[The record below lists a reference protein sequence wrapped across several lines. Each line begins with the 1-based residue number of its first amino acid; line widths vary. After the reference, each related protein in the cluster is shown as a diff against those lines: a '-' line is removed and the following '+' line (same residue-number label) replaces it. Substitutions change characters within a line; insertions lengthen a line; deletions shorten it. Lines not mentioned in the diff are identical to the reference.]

1 MNALILGAV
10 ALAGVAAYQ
19 RVEREVIQPVT
30 AQLWVEERDAA
41 RAANSQAIA
50 EVLIRRS
57 LRAGATIQQ
66 LQSGKKVDSYTGPIS
81 AWAGFSEALRDGAA
95 AAADDAGFR
104 ARAAGAAWRAYLA
117 VRWAV
122 GQEVAPR
129 ALWYRH
135 ASKGELPQRWHRTR
149 LALVLDAPRGKQLG
163 LYVPS
168 ED

>member
-1 MNALILGAV
+1 MNALILGGL

-19 RVEREVIQPVT
+19 RVDRDVIQPVT

-41 RAANSQAIA
+41 RAENSQAIA

-57 LRAGATIQQ
+57 LRSGATIQQ
-66 LQSGKKVDSYTGPIS
+66 LQSGAKVDSYTGPIS
-81 AWAGFSEALRDGAA
+81 AWDGFNDALRDGAA
-95 AAADDAGFR
+95 AAAEDAQFR

-117 VRWAV
+117 VRWAI

-135 ASKGELPQRWHRTR
+135 ATAAALPEKWNRTR
-149 LALVLDAPRGKQLG
+149 LAVVLDAPRGKKLG
-163 LYVPS
+163 LYVPA
-168 ED
+168 E